1 MSEVA
6 PILVIAWGNLSRGDD
21 ALGPLLAQ
29 RLEERLAAIGETRIE
44 VLCDFQ
50 LNIEH
55 VLDLVGRRRVLL
67 IDARLGGDRLCCE
80 AVRAH
85 ADPGFS
91 THSVSPGNL
100 LEIYRRLRWT
110 DPPPIELLSIP
121 ARSFELGA
129 GLSPATASSM
139 EEAWD
144 WLIGWCRSAL
154 AGEGGDA

>member
-21 ALGPLLAQ
+21 ALAPLLAQ

-67 IDARLGGDRLCCE
+67 IDADLGSEHLSCGTVL
-80 AVRAH
+80 AH
-85 ADPGFS
+85 SDPGFS
-91 THSVSPGNL
+91 THSVSPGSL

-121 ARSFELGA
+121 ARSFGLGE
-129 GLSPATASSM
+129 GLSATATSSL

-144 WLIGWCRSAL
+144 WLIGWCRRAL